1 MIKKVKA
8 KSLSRVHLLV
18 NPGTAAHQAPPSM
31 GFSRQEYWSGMPFPS
46 PGDVP
51 NPGIESRSPTLQAD
65 ALPSEQPGK
74 PDGKEPPFN
83 AEDPGLIPGLGR
95 SPGEG
100 NGILGN
106 DIPLQYS
113 PLEDLLEEM
122 ATHSSFFAW
131 RIPWTGQPGG
141 SMLSQRVGHD

>member
-51 NPGIESRSPTLQAD
+51 NPGIEPRSPTLQAD
-65 ALPSEQPGK
+65 ALPSEHPGK
-74 PDGKEPPFN
+74 PDGKEPPVK

-100 NGILGN
+100 NGN
-106 DIPLQYS
+106 PLQYFC
-113 PLEDLLEEM
+113 LETSM
-122 ATHSSFFAW
+122 YRGAWQATVHGVAKESD
-131 RIPWTGQPGG
+131 TT
-141 SMLSQRVGHD
+141 